1 MFMKQKNT
9 PGMLL
14 VDEETGRLVG
24 MKSSQVE
31 VLGEL
36 SILI

>member
-9 PGMLL
+9 PEMLL
-14 VDEETGRLVG
+14 VDDETGRLVG

>member
-1 MFMKQKNT
+1 MFMKQKKHT
-9 PGMLL
+9 GMLL